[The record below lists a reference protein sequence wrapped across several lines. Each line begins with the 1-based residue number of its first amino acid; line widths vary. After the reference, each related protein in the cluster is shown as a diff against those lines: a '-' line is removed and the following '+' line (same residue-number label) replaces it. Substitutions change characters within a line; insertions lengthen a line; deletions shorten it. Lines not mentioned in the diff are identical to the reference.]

1 MYYSGTSDCFFR
13 QMKDTAMG
21 FRFQKRITL
30 AKAIRL
36 VLSKTG
42 VSISFGMRGLWLNV
56 RRKIATVSIG
66 IHGTGISYR
75 KTISLISIIK
85 IIALIFIALTIAVV
99 FQK

>member
-1 MYYSGTSDCFFR
+1 MCYSGAGYWFVR

-30 AKAIRL
+30 AKSIRL

-66 IHGTGISYR
+66 IPGTGISNR
-75 KTISLISIIK
+75 KAISIISIIE
-85 IIALIFIALTIAVV
+85 IIALIFIALTITVV
-99 FQK
+99 FEK

>member
-1 MYYSGTSDCFFR
+1 
-13 QMKDTAMG
+13 MKDTAMG

-30 AKAIRL
+30 AKSIRL

-66 IHGTGISYR
+66 IPGTGISYR
-75 KTISLISIIK
+75 KTISVISIVQL
-85 IIALIFIALTIAVV
+85 IALIFIAVIILVI
-99 FQK
+99 FEK